1 MSEIPIDLCE
11 KYQNFAE
18 IDPGYFLG
26 YYETN
31 KVSKSTD
38 KIIKK
43 YKDR

>member
-11 KYQNFAE
+11 KYPNFAE

-31 KVSKSTD
+31 KVSKSD
-38 KIIKK
+38 AISKK
-43 YKDR
+43 TLNA